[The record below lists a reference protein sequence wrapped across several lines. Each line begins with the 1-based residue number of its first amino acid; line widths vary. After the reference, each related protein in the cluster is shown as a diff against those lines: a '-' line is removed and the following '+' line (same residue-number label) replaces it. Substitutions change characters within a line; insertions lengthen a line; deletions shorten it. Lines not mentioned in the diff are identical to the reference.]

1 MESLLLVELY
11 CSNSSST
18 PGGFDSALYMAVG
31 LKGPQLQ
38 TTQTTHTHD
47 NKTLLCIIGGL
58 FHDSADSIRTNLAGQ
73 PCPEP

>member
-11 CSNSSST
+11 CSNLSSA

-38 TTQTTHTHD
+38 STQTTHTHD
-47 NKTLLCIIGGL
+47 SKPLLRVIGGL
-58 FHDSADSIRTNLAGQ
+58 FHDPADSICTNLAGQ
-73 PCPEP
+73 SCPES